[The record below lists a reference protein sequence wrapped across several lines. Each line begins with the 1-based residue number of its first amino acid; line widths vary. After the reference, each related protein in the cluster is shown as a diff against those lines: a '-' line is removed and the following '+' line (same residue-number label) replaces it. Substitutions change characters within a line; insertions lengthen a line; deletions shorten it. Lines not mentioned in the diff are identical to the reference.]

1 MEDEEIKKWGRVRQ
15 CSLTWYTKS
24 VKRKVMLHTILASIQ
39 KKSTTAVVLGF
50 SYLVLVGLFKWQIKP
65 PVSAVWYLT
74 GGILGIYFLDIAET
88 LFTLHPS
95 PFRSIVFAIGFVMVS
110 FFVVTSSGS
119 FLATGLVF
127 SLYLTLIL
135 WMVAQYQRDKNLD
148 SWYTMIAGIISP
160 SAQRWIL
167 IGFIIVFLIETFL
180 FVR

>member
-1 MEDEEIKKWGRVRQ
+1 MHN
-15 CSLTWYTKS
+15 L
-24 VKRKVMLHTILASIQ
+24 LASIQ
-39 KKSTTAVVLGF
+39 KKSSRSVLIGF
-50 SYLVLVGLFKWQIKP
+50 LYIVIVGLLKWHIQP
-65 PVSAVWYLT
+65 PVSAVWYLM

-88 LFTLHPS
+88 FFKLEPS
-95 PFRSIVFAIGFVMVS
+95 PFRSIIFAIGFVMVS

-135 WMVAQYQRDKNLD
+135 WMVSQWQSEKNLN

-167 IGFIIVFLIETFL
+167 IGFITVFFIETFL